1 MDAEETA
8 FVMFRSDSRAL
19 VLSVGDLVHAG
30 RCEFAFLH
38 QVDLEYGRAEP
49 AGAKSLDS
57 AWLKVLQRGRL
68 HEKNVLAGYR
78 QHFGA
83 NSVVEIAR
91 PGELTESALLAA
103 ARRTLEA
110 MRNGARV
117 VHQAT
122 IFDGRLLG
130 YADFLV
136 READG
141 GWRVEDAK
149 LTSANAF
156 EADLQVAAYSAVLG
170 AADVRLAPSAAIRL
184 GDGTERQVL
193 LDDVVPAFTGIRARL
208 ELLAD
213 EHAQRTTPV
222 AWGQAGVEACGT
234 CATCRAAIEADRDL
248 LLVDGVGAEEK
259 AALRAAGIRTID
271 DLAASDQVA
280 ADLPRSTVTRLQR
293 QAALQLQSGEL
304 PNMPAFE
311 VLHGD
316 LLGRL
321 PHADP
326 GDLFLSFAA
335 QGRPDRADAEPDHFF
350 TAVAVGGASQAYW
363 GDDRAAE
370 AAEFLRFLR
379 EVLDRRRSHPRMR
392 IYHFSPV
399 DRPHLIDLAER
410 SGAGREQ
417 IELLEEQGVL
427 VDLCTITTDA
437 LMVGTPD
444 RSLREIGRLAD
455 PERAH
460 LLVAGD
466 IATDR
471 AEVRRLLEQGDLDG
485 AAALRSR
492 LERENFERCL
502 LTWRLRDRLLD
513 LMETIGV
520 EPGSVAPPRRSPRRR
535 SVVVRSI
542 EALAHQEN
550 DGMHAVAAAALG
562 YHGLEASVFWRG
574 HNRRLHR
581 PTDQWSDRTR
591 GAARIDL
598 GRVEQDWTEGKRGG
612 FTRLLRLRV
621 TTASGTSLKA
631 NDRVFLVYD
640 RTVFDDPRASAG
652 ARSATDCTVRE
663 VHGNELVVEERA
675 PRTARPWIV
684 LPSAVA
690 PARPP
695 ATSAIERAVEG
706 WAVTLLGEG
715 EQRSAA
721 TDLVQRRAPRFTTG
735 EVRRVLGL
743 DGRLDARASLI
754 ESLGALDGSFL
765 AVQGPPGSGKTTVGA
780 QVIAELVTRGWRIGV
795 VAQSH
800 AVVEHFLDRVVEEG
814 ADAGRVGKNPKFAGS
829 HRFTPI
835 GKNTVRTFMREHADG
850 FVVGGTAWDLTNPDR
865 VPKDSLDLL
874 VIDEA
879 GQFGLVNAIA
889 VAQVARNLLLL
900 GDPQQLAQ
908 VSQAQHRAGADSS
921 ALGWLLDGAAVL
933 PERFGYFLDRTWRM
947 HPALTRAVSDLS
959 YAGELTAHERTRRRD
974 LAGVAPGLHLR
985 PVRSMGRTDASQ
997 EEADETVRLIRTLL
1011 GKRWAAGAAPRALA
1025 QEDVIV
1031 VAPYNAQVE
1040 RLRSTLRDAGLPDV
1054 EVGTVDRFQGRE
1066 AAIAIYS
1073 TTVSN
1078 FALRPQAMDFVLGRN
1093 RLNVAISRAQWAAY
1107 VVHSPALTDFVPRN
1121 AADAAALSRFLRLA
1135 EFAVLDERRPRTRP
1149 DRPAA

>member
-1 MDAEETA
+1 MRPNAEDTA

-19 VLSVGDLVHAG
+19 VLSVGDLVRAS
-30 RCEFAFLH
+30 RCEFSFLH
-38 QVDLEYGRAEP
+38 CIDLEYGRAERP
-49 AGAKSLDS
+49 GAKYLDS
-57 AWLKVLQRGRL
+57 AWFKMLRRGQL
-68 HEKNVLAGYR
+68 HEKNLFNEYR
-78 QHFGA
+78 RAHGA
-83 NSVVEIAR
+83 HSVIEIAR
-91 PGELTESALLAA
+91 PRELTDNALLAA
-103 ARRTLEA
+103 SRRTLDA
-110 MRNGARV
+110 IRNNARV
-117 VHQAT
+117 VYQAT

-136 READG
+136 RESDG

-149 LTSANAF
+149 LTSAHAF
-156 EADLQVAAYSAVLG
+156 EADLQVAAYSAVLS
-170 AADVRLAPSAAIRL
+170 AADVPLAPSASIRL

-193 LDDVVPAFTGIRARL
+193 LDDVVPAFTAIRSRL

-213 EHAQRTTPV
+213 EHVLRGTA
-222 AWGQAGVEACGT
+222 AEWGRDDVQACGT
-234 CATCRAAIEADRDL
+234 CVTCRDAIDAARDL
-248 LLVDGVGAEEK
+248 LLVDGVGTEEK
-259 AALRAAGIRTID
+259 AALHAAGVRTID
-271 DLAASDQVA
+271 ELAAADQVA
-280 ADLPRSTVTRLQR
+280 ADLPRSAITRLQR
-293 QAALQLQSGEL
+293 QAALQLQPGEL
-304 PNMPAFE
+304 PNVPAFE

-321 PHADP
+321 PRADP

-335 QGRPDRADAEPDHFF
+335 QGRLDRTDADPDHFF
-350 TAVAVGGASQAYW
+350 TAVAVGGAARSYW
-363 GDDRAAE
+363 GDDRASE
-370 AAEFLRFLR
+370 SVEFLRFLD
-379 EVLDRRRSHPRMR
+379 EVLERRRRYPRLR

-437 LMVGTPD
+437 LLVGTPN
-444 RSLREIGRLAD
+444 RTLREIGRLAD

-460 LLVAGD
+460 RLVAGD

-471 AEVRRLLEQGDLDG
+471 AEVRRLLAQGDLDE

-492 LERENFERCL
+492 LERENVERCL

-513 LMETIGV
+513 LMGTIGV
-520 EPGSVAPPRRSPRRR
+520 EPGSVAPPRRTTRRR
-535 SVVVRSI
+535 SAVAREV
-542 EALAHQEN
+542 EARALE
-550 DGMHAVAAAALG
+550 GGLLAVAAAALD
-562 YHGLEASVFWRG
+562 YHGLEASVFWRS
-574 HNRRLHR
+574 HTRRLHR
-581 PTDQWSDRTR
+581 PTDQWSVRTR

-598 GRVEQDWTEGKRGG
+598 GRVEQDWTEGQRGG
-612 FTRLLRLRV
+612 FTRLLRLRI
-621 TTASGTSLKA
+621 TAASGTAPKV

-640 RTVFDDPRASAG
+640 RAVFDDPRASAG

-663 VHGNELVVEERA
+663 VHGTELLVEERA
-675 PRTARPWIV
+675 PRSARPWIV

-706 WAVTLLGEG
+706 WAATLLDEG

-721 TDLVQRRAPRFTTG
+721 TDLVARRAPRFTSG

-743 DGRLDARASLI
+743 DGRLDARASLLA
-754 ESLGALDGSFL
+754 SLEALDGSFL
-765 AVQGPPGSGKTTVGA
+765 ALQGPPGSGKTTVGA
-780 QVIAELVTRGWRIGV
+780 QVIAELVAGGWRVGV

-814 ADAGRVGKNPKFAGS
+814 ADAARVGKHPKVAGA
-829 HRFTPI
+829 HRFTAI

-850 FVVGGTAWDLTNPDR
+850 FLVGGTAWDLTNPER
-865 VPKDSLDLL
+865 VPKGGLDLL

-889 VAQVARNLLLL
+889 VSQVARNLLML
-900 GDPQQLAQ
+900 GDPQQLPQ
-908 VSQAQHRAGADSS
+908 VSQASHLAGADSS

-933 PERFGYFLDRTWRM
+933 PERFGFFLDRTWRM

-959 YAGELTAHERTRRRD
+959 YAGELSTHDRTRRRE
-974 LAGVAPGLHLR
+974 LTGVAPGLHLR
-985 PVRSMGRTDASQ
+985 PVRSLGDTDSSDA
-997 EEADETVRLIRTLL
+997 EAHETVRIVREVL
-1011 GKRWAAGAAPRALA
+1011 GRPWTADGAPRAIA
-1025 QEDVIV
+1025 QQDVVV

-1066 AAIAIYS
+1066 AAVAVYS
-1073 TTVSN
+1073 ATVSS
-1078 FALRPQAMDFVLGRN
+1078 FALRPQAVDFVLGRN

-1107 VVHSPALTDFVPRN
+1107 IVHSQALTDFVPRN
-1121 AADAAALSRFLRLA
+1121 ARDAAALSRFLRLA
-1135 EFAVLDERRPRTRP
+1135 EFAVADERRPRTRP